1 MDDLDAPLDP
11 PHGEP
16 AAPAG
21 EFASAGTPPDPAD
34 ALPPVDVPAPTATRP
49 SARRWQR
56 LWPLGVLA
64 FGAAIAWLLWSTA
77 PQAQRRKEPPRKVEV
92 EVAAVHATRHQVVIQ
107 SQGTVRARYAG
118 AVSALVAGQVV
129 EVAPDFTD
137 GGLVEEGALLVKL
150 ESREYQLAVE
160 ELEQQLAAAAAELE
174 EVAVELKN
182 LADLLR
188 LAAERVTFREAQL
201 ARVVGQREQG
211 IATEDELLAAQV
223 AELEAREAQFGFQHQ
238 QRSLQARRT
247 TLVGS
252 REVVARRLARARL
265 DLERTE
271 IRAPYTARVVERSV
285 SPGVFLARGATVG
298 LLYAVGELEVRL
310 PLTAEQLSFLDLT
323 QATPVTLTARIGTRR
338 LEWQATLSGAEGRV
352 DPSSRQLA
360 AIARISAEVS
370 AEAGSELRPGTFVSA
385 RLQGRALEGVIE
397 IPRAA
402 ALAGDEVLVADREAG
417 VVRRRAIEVA
427 RKTVDHLVV
436 TSGLE
441 DGELICTTPLVFAG
455 EQLEVT
461 IRDAVAPKAPE

>member
-1 MDDLDAPLDP
+1 MDDMDAPLDP

-16 AAPAG
+16 APAG
-21 EFASAGTPPDPAD
+21 ELASAGTPPDPAD

-49 SARRWQR
+49 SARGWQR

-118 AVSALVAGQVV
+118 AVSALVAGQVL
-129 EVAPDFTD
+129 EVAPAFTD

-150 ESREYQLAVE
+150 EPREYQLAIE

-174 EVAVELKN
+174 EVGVELKN

-188 LAAERVTFREAQL
+188 LAAERVSLREAQL

-211 IATEDELLAAQV
+211 VTTEDQLLAAQV
-223 AELEAREAQFGFQHQ
+223 AELEARETQFGFQHQ
-238 QRSLQARRT
+238 QRSLQARQV
-247 TLVGS
+247 TLEGS
-252 REVVARRLARARL
+252 REVIARRLARARL

-271 IRAPYTARVVERSV
+271 VRAPYAARVVERSV
-285 SPGVFLARGATVG
+285 SPGAFLARGATVG
-298 LLYAVGELEVRL
+298 MLYAVGELEVRL
-310 PLTAEQLSFLDLT
+310 PLTAEQQSFLDLG
-323 QATPVTLTARIGTRR
+323 QATPVTLSARVGSRR
-338 LEWQATLSGAEGRV
+338 LEWQATLAGAEGRV

-360 AIARISAEVS
+360 AIARVS
-370 AEAGSELRPGTFVSA
+370 AEAGPELRPGTFVSA
-385 RLQGRALEGVIE
+385 RIQGRVLEGVVE

-417 VVRRRAIEVA
+417 VIRRRPIVVA
-427 RKTVDHLVV
+427 RKTVEHLVV
-436 TSGLE
+436 SSGLK

-455 EQLEVT
+455 DQLEVT
-461 IRDAVAPKAPE
+461 IRDGAAPKEPE